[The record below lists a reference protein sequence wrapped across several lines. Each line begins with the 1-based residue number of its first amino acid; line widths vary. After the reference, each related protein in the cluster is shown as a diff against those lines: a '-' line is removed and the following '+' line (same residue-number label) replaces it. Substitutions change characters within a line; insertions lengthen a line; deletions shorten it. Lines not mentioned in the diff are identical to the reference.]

1 MELSSNLLERIDE
14 CDSHAL
20 ETLVSIAY
28 KELRGIAGALM
39 RGQLNGHRM
48 QPAAL
53 VNAAY
58 PRLAQG
64 GTRWE
69 SKAHFFGS
77 AARAMRQVLVGHA
90 RKRHAPTTFRDFEG
104 ETPEPQFD
112 LLRLDEAM
120 TALQQVD
127 EHFVR
132 VMELLYFA
140 GCSLAEVAELAGC
153 SLATARRDTI
163 YARGWLYDYMKA

>member
-39 RGQLNGHRM
+39 RGQLNGQRM

-53 VNAAY
+53 VSAAY

-64 GTRWE
+64 GTGWE

-90 RKRHAPTTFRDFEG
+90 RKRQAPARDPEAG
-104 ETPEPQFD
+104 TPEPQLD

-153 SLATARRDTI
+153 SLATARRDTN